1 MASEAS
7 SSTNTNQSKI
17 SSSTPITKS
26 TTSPHAASNSRITKM
41 NETNC
46 VLVRRLPKIN
56 ATSQKYC
63 SIYHNIYRC
72 CVDLIS
78 NIEDEKVFLIV
89 TDSLGGHRISDIEI
103 HTWTQLNSIYVL
115 NDRPITYEQWARVTS
130 KVKGVYT
137 QVDSICETL
146 KVHLGQ
152 YDQVAISMS
161 FNGFDP
167 LFMYTQLFTEALL
180 EIEDDDDK
188 SIKELT
194 ECCRR
199 QGDIHKDDI
208 NKVER
213 EYHQHRPIW
222 WYTTPYLQ
230 SQ

>member
-46 VLVRRLPKIN
+46 VLVG
-56 ATSQKYC
+56 
-63 SIYHNIYRC
+63 C

-89 TDSLGGHRISDIEI
+89 TDSLGRHRISDIEI

-152 YDQVAISMS
+152 FDQVAISMS